1 MAALAV
7 VGCSS
12 PQPVDHAEP
21 GVRPPSATSTR
32 PDAHHITRVTSPMS
46 FRGGQV
52 RLTPPA
58 SAPSLTV
65 DHGLIGEK
73 LRKFDDGLSAEGLE
87 PQLLYGDWTDLV
99 YGHVDLASA
108 AEFGFTKARNDLE
121 FEQHPMVVA
130 RFASVPTSIMR
141 RFARGGDL
149 SNGEGPP
156 GEVLVLFDAAT
167 GEYFG
172 TQLV

>member
-1 MAALAV
+1 M
-7 VGCSS
+7 
-12 PQPVDHAEP
+12 
-21 GVRPPSATSTR
+21 
-32 PDAHHITRVTSPMS
+32 SPMS
-46 FRGGQV
+46 FRGGQL

-58 SAPSLTV
+58 SASSLTV
-65 DHGLIGEK
+65 DDGLIGEK
-73 LRKFDDGLSAEGLE
+73 LRTFDHGLSAEGLE

-99 YGHVDLASA
+99 YGQVDLASA
-108 AEFGFTKARNDLE
+108 AEVGFTNARIDLE

-130 RFASVPTSIMR
+130 RFASVPSPIMQ

-167 GEYFG
+167 GEHLG
-172 TQLV
+172 TQVV